1 MLEKVKFIIPCV
13 FLILCVSC
21 KKEIVN
27 EDIYGYWQLENK
39 VEFKDLAFTKLE
51 FLSDSDI
58 WIDPVINDSIYH
70 YTHFLIQNDSLILTD
85 YRMQTSI
92 YEIGKLKDSVLVIKN
107 FPGVIGDLRF
117 KKYNS
122 MPKRLI
128 GESHY
133 AKNLSNDSL
142 DVIIKSDFS
151 ENFYDDGKVAHF
163 LTLAEKE
170 EARAILK
177 SYLENKEYLN
187 DDDHFNDDAFP
198 FNQYIRQ
205 YTSYYQNNQLF
216 VDIQLSDIWYSL
228 DGYTSLKK
236 EPHFVDDGGPG
247 FAFAR
252 INLTEKKVIVFMTN
266 GFA

>member
-1 MLEKVKFIIPCV
+1 MSEKVKFIIPCV
-13 FLILCVSC
+13 FLVLYVSC
-21 KKEIVN
+21 GKEIVN
-27 EDIYGYWQLENK
+27 ENIYGFWQLENR

-58 WIDPVINDSIYH
+58 WIDPVVNDSIYH
-70 YTHFLIQNDSLILTD
+70 YTHLSIQNDSLILTD
-85 YRMQTSI
+85 YWKRTSV
-92 YEIGKLKDSVLVIKN
+92 YEVGKLEDNILVIKN
-107 FPGVIGDLRF
+107 FPGVNSDLRF
-117 KKYNS
+117 KKFIS
-122 MPKRLI
+122 IPERFI
-128 GESHY
+128 GETHY
-133 AKNLSNDSL
+133 AKNLSEDSL
-142 DVIIKSDFS
+142 DIIIKSDFS
-151 ENFYDDGKVAHF
+151 EYYYDDGKEAHI
-163 LTLAEKE
+163 LTHAEKE

-187 DDDHFNDDAFP
+187 DDDYFNDDAFP

-216 VDIQLSDIWYSL
+216 VNIQLSVLWHSY

-236 EPHFVDDGGPG
+236 EPHYVDDGGPG

-252 INLTEKKVIVFMTN
+252 INLTEKKVIDFMTN